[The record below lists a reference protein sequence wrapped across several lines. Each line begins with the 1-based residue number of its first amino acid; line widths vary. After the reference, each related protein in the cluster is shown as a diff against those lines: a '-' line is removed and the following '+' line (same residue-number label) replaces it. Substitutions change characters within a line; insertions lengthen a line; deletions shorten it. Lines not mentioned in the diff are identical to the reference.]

1 MSVGDTGVP
10 QGGQSGASR
19 RLRPEEILLAVLV
32 ALSVGGIAVMD
43 FSTRYG
49 LWYWLAMV
57 PTFGGVSIYS
67 GWSRVRSK
75 GETGPAI
82 LRVQL
87 LHWGGLVLAV
97 LLVYL
102 LQYTGRLSDDEAG
115 FVALLALSLTTF
127 LAGVHFDW
135 RFCVLGVVLGITLAV
150 AAFVKGFF
158 WLLLI
163 PIAVAGALAV
173 LWKRRST

>member
-1 MSVGDTGVP
+1 MSVGETGVS
-10 QGGQSGASR
+10 QRTRSGAGR

-32 ALSVGGIAVMD
+32 ALSVGGIAVMN
-43 FSTRYG
+43 FSARYG

-57 PTFGGVSIYS
+57 PVFGGVSIYS
-67 GWSRVRSK
+67 GWFRVRSQ
-75 GETGPAI
+75 GESGPAI

-87 LHWGGLVLAV
+87 LHWAALVLAV

-102 LQYTGRLSDDEAG
+102 LQGTDRLNNEEAG

-150 AAFVKGFF
+150 AAFVKDFF
-158 WLLLI
+158 WILLI
-163 PIAVAGALAV
+163 PVAVAGALVV
-173 LWKRRST
+173 LWKRRAA

>member
-1 MSVGDTGVP
+1 MSVGNTGGS
-10 QGGQSGASR
+10 QGAQSGAGR

-32 ALSVGGIAVMD
+32 ALSVGGIAVMN

-67 GWSRVRSK
+67 GWSRARRK
-75 GETGPAI
+75 GESGPDI

-102 LQYTGRLSDDEAG
+102 LQNTGRLDDDEAG

-163 PIAVAGALAV
+163 PVAVAGALAV